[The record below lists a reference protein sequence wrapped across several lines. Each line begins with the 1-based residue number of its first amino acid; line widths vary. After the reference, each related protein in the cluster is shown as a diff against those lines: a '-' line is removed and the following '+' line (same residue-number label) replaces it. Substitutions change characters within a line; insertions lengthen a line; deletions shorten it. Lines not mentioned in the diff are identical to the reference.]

1 METLKVSSTSD
12 PGAAAGAV
20 ANGVREKGQ
29 VEIQVI
35 GPRAVNQAVKAI
47 AIARSY
53 VAASGVDLFF
63 TPSFAS
69 VHIEDQ
75 EKTALRFDVR
85 SRHPVLPKAL
95 GEPDAPQPVEG
106 LG

>member
-20 ANGVREKGQ
+20 ANVVREKGQ

-75 EKTALRFDVR
+75 EKTALHFDVR
-85 SRHPVLPKAL
+85 SRHPIPPKAL
-95 GEPDAPQPVEG
+95 GEPDVPSPLEG
-106 LG
+106 PG